1 MKKNRVYGYCRIST
15 AKQKVERQIENI
27 KSAYPNATI
36 ISEAFTGTKMDRPAW
51 TKLVKQLHSGDTIIF
66 DEISRMSRNAEEGYQ
81 TYKDL
86 YDKGINLVFLK
97 EAPLNTDNF
106 RNTAQ
111 VAMTGTDVDAI
122 LEGVNKYLM
131 ILAENQIKAAF
142 ETAQHEVDFL
152 HKRTSEGVQRAK
164 ERYERETLLGLPHE
178 KNNVG
183 IEQGRKLTTKKS
195 IKAKELIKK
204 YCNDFDGTLADNVT
218 LAFVNQE
225 MRKQGE
231 TGISR
236 NSYFKYKRELKAE

>member
-1 MKKNRVYGYCRIST
+1 MKNRTYGYCRIST

-27 KSAYPNATI
+27 KSAYPEATI
-36 ISEAFTGTKMDRPAW
+36 ITEAFTGTRMDRPAW
-51 TKLVKQLHSGDTIIF
+51 SKLVKQLHSGDTIIF
-66 DEISRMSRNAEEGYQ
+66 DEISRMSRNAEEGFKTYQ
-81 TYKDL
+81 EL
-86 YDKGINLVFLK
+86 YNKGINLIFLK

-142 ETAQHEVDFL
+142 STAQHEVDFL

-164 ERYERETLLGLPHE
+164 AAG
-178 KNNVG
+178 KQIG

-195 IKAKELIKK
+195 VKAKELIRK
-204 YCNDFDGTLADNVT
+204 YSKDFDGQLADNVA
-218 LAFVNQE
+218 LPYINQE
-225 MRKQGE
+225 MQKQGE
-231 TGISR
+231 SGISR
-236 NSYFKYKRELKAE
+236 NSYFKYKKEMKEGAEQ